1 MTLLSCRW
9 NISQRAPSGAALR
22 WLGVLST
29 VLAFCLVGSDAHSAY
44 RLADGD
50 VLNVSVF
57 GVPELQTK
65 ATIDVD
71 GYISFPLIGKVKV
84 SGLSVD
90 DVRSSLATMITQ
102 HAGQSSGGD
111 AASSLGQI
119 TATEI
124 TVSVAEYRPVYITG
138 DVVRS
143 GAEPFLPG
151 ITVRQA
157 IALAGGVDNTRGSLS
172 RPSPDERTT
181 TVIDYA
187 RERSR
192 VWRLEQECSLLD
204 KIDQPAAN
212 STASEANHSHDDSLA
227 SILSNVPAA
236 PTLLSQIVA
245 SETEQLKLD
254 ESAWDKEFS
263 YLKQAKEQINGQLK
277 LLLQQQ
283 AAQQTEAQQSSRD
296 SQQVQALYSEHLATL
311 DRMAGVRRDSE
322 STSNQLL
329 QVGSLII
336 QAQRELNDLDERGR
350 QFESDQRIAKVREL
364 EDAKLAL
371 AKLTAK
377 LQLLGNTFLMTE
389 NPAQPAASPS
399 QQQMLTVSI
408 TRDANGTP
416 TFVSANQDTELVPGD
431 TVNINETRLTE

>member
-1 MTLLSCRW
+1 
-9 NISQRAPSGAALR
+9 
-22 WLGVLST
+22 
-29 VLAFCLVGSDAHSAY
+29 
-44 RLADGD
+44 
-50 VLNVSVF
+50 
-57 GVPELQTK
+57 
-65 ATIDVD
+65 
-71 GYISFPLIGKVKV
+71 
-84 SGLSVD
+84 
-90 DVRSSLATMITQ
+90 
-102 HAGQSSGGD
+102 
-111 AASSLGQI
+111 
-119 TATEI
+119 
-124 TVSVAEYRPVYITG
+124 VSVAEYRPVYITG

-143 GAEPFLPG
+143 GAEPFRPG
-151 ITVRQA
+151 LTVRQA

-192 VWRLEQECSLLD
+192 IWRLEQECSLLE
-204 KIDQPAAN
+204 KFDQPVAN
-212 STASEANHSHDDSLA
+212 STASETNLSPGGSLA

-254 ESAWDKEFS
+254 ESALDKEFS

-283 AAQQTEAQQSSRD
+283 AAQQTEAQQSSHD
-296 SQQVQALYSEHLATL
+296 SQQVQVLYSEHLATL

-377 LQLLGNTFLMTE
+377 LQLLGNTFLTTE